1 MNSDPTGL
9 KTLGIGGMVKNA
21 SDCCVLISANAP
33 GGGQQ
38 QVWLAPGESF
48 GFSADADAIY
58 FKDGAAL
65 KIPDWSIYIIHDC
78 GDLGQVPEGFFS
90 KPLLSY
96 LKPPKYQTKKLPD
109 SKSQQEEFGGPILP
123 PKPTCECK

>member
-1 MNSDPTGL
+1 VHAAT
-9 KTLGIGGMVKNA
+9 
-21 SDCCVLISANAP
+21 SAPNVP

-48 GFSADADAIY
+48 VFPADADAIY
-58 FKDGAAL
+58 FKDGSAL
-65 KIPDWSIYIIHDC
+65 KTPTGRSTSFTTAMILVRY
-78 GDLGQVPEGFFS
+78 LRFFFR

-96 LKPPKYQTKKLPD
+96 LKPPKYQTKNLPG

-123 PKPTCECK
+123 PKLTCECK